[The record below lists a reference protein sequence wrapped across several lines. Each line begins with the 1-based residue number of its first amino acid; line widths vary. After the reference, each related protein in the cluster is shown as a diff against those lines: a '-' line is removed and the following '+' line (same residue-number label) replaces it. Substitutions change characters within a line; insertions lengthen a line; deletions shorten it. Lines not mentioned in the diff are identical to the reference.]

1 MNVVLRPYQVEAVE
15 IFLKKKKGII
25 ELPTGTGK
33 TIVGIAVWER
43 LGKPRMLWVVPTRAL
58 AEDIAGK
65 IRGEGVS
72 VSTDYKKP
80 AHVMILTYHLLAT
93 SKPELGEGW
102 GLVVLDEVHHAGAEK
117 FFERAM
123 PYIMRN
129 EYVLGLSASPRTT
142 AVYSR
147 ELLDVLPIIYRKTWR
162 HLRNYRPYVTV
173 YLVAVDLPD
182 KLRKAYNAAM
192 REMSELRAR
201 GGFRTVAD
209 ASRILN
215 NPQVEGWKKG
225 MAGRYVKLFSVV
237 KKILQRSE
245 EKKLAVLEIVR
256 MHVDEPRI
264 LLFAETIEDLVSAVD
279 LLNKNG
285 IPAFAMTSRTT
296 RKSEI
301 KRVLQDFGRKFK
313 VLGLVRMGEE
323 GLDFP
328 DVSTLIVMG
337 SPRSRRAIVQRS
349 GRALRWLPSKVSRI
363 YVVYHRDTVEEEAA
377 REYVRQVD
385 ADEVVELEL
394 VKREKKQQNP
404 LQDLITRYLIG
415 KMSFAEFWR
424 QLAYYG
430 LTPRQLLL
438 VDWLDI
444 KTKKALLDK
453 YANDNSVGAWV
464 YATSRGGL
472 VFPKR

>member
-1 MNVVLRPYQVEAVE
+1 VYELRPYQREAVE
-15 IFLKKKKGII
+15 IFLKKKRGII

-33 TIVGIAVWER
+33 TIVGIEIWRR

-58 AEDIAGK
+58 AEDIASKLGK
-65 IRGEGVS
+65 AGARVS
-72 VSTDYKKP
+72 IGNAGNTPVKVVTYQL
-80 AHVMILTYHLLAT
+80 LTT
-93 SKPELGEGW
+93 SRPELGEGW
-102 GLVVLDEVHHAGAEK
+102 GLVVLDEVHHAGAER

-123 PYIMRN
+123 PYILKN
-129 EYVLGLSASPRTT
+129 EHVLGLSASPRTT
-142 AVYSR
+142 ATYSK
-147 ELLDVLPIIYRKTWR
+147 ELLEVLPVIYRKTWR
-162 HLRNYRPYVTV
+162 HLREYRPYTTV
-173 YLVAVDLPD
+173 YLVAVELPD
-182 KLRKAYNAAM
+182 KLRGAYNAAM
-192 REMSELRAR
+192 REMAELRAR
-201 GGFRTVAD
+201 GSFRTVAD

-215 NPQVEGWKKG
+215 NPQVEGWRKG
-225 MAGRYVKLFSVV
+225 MAGRYVKLFSAV
-237 KKILQRSE
+237 KKILQKSE

-256 MHVDEPRI
+256 MHLDEPRI
-264 LLFAETIEDLVSAVD
+264 LLFAETIDDLVGAID
-279 LLNKNG
+279 LLNRNG
-285 IPAFAMTSRTT
+285 ISAFAMTSRTV
-296 RKSEI
+296 RKNQI
-301 KRVLQDFGRKFK
+301 KRVLKDFGGKFK

-363 YVVYHRDTVEEEAA
+363 YVIYHRDTVEEEAA

-394 VKREKKQQNP
+394 VKRERKRVNP

-415 KMSFAEFWR
+415 KITFAEFWR
-424 QLAYYG
+424 QLSYYG

-438 VDWLDI
+438 VDWLDV

-464 YATSRGGL
+464 YATSPAGQGYL
-472 VFPKR
+472 KR